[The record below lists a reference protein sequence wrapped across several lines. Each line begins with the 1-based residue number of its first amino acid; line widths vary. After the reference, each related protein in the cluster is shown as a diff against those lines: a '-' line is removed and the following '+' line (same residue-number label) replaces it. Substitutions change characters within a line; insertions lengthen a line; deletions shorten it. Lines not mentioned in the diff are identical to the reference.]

1 MKINAIMDIIL
12 DLFKHVKYKRAFI
25 NTLKSM
31 LSDMERGLKE

>member
-1 MKINAIMDIIL
+1 MNEKE
-12 DLFKHVKYKRAFI
+12 KEKEKYII